1 MDASQ
6 AKTTVVHHHL
16 WLILSLHI
24 PTLIF
29 LYKFIY
35 YGDISSV
42 DLQIQSFVIIFGK
55 NCLEPSVAESRQMQ
69 LNGKMVTRA
78 AINQVLV
85 HRMRSER
92 PEDANSY

>member
-6 AKTTVVHHHL
+6 AKTTDVHYHL

-24 PTLIF
+24 PTLILF
-29 LYKFIY
+29 CKFIY

-42 DLQIQSFVIIFGK
+42 DLQIQFFVITFGK
-55 NCLEPSVAESRQMQ
+55 NCLELSMAESRQMQ
-69 LNGKMVTRA
+69 LNGKMVTGA

-85 HRMRSER
+85 YRYRNKR
-92 PEDANSY
+92 PEEAISC